1 METKLYIDF
10 IKKTLKTE
18 GIKVA
23 DIANKK
29 ALEMKEITTSQY
41 NEAAQEIVKAYLA
54 Q

>member
-1 METKLYIDF
+1 MDTKLYIDF
-10 IKKTLKTE
+10 IKETLRTN

-29 ALEMKEITTSQY
+29 ALEMGQIDTALYSK
-41 NEAAQEIVKAYLA
+41 AARILVEAYLA